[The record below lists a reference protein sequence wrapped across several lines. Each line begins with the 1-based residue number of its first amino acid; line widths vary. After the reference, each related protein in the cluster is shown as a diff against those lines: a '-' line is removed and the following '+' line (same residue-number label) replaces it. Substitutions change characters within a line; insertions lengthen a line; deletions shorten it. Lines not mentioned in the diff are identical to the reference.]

1 MLNQLTLLLHL
12 VVRAVD
18 PLVLRTQLLV
28 QLLQRLI
35 VQKLLLDHHLRI
47 PQSSLQLQIILLQ
60 IFKIHLLYVLSKGII
75 RGVGFKASD

>member
-75 RGVGFKASD
+75 REVGFKASD